1 MFRSVFRLPRYIV
14 LIRDIRYS
22 LISNYEKWRNRYN
35 CSFSEYLRGDIRG
48 RRFNNDIWWCI
59 RFMNAWGRLM
69 EKYPDD
75 HLLVRYEDLTS
86 DAIVQ
91 VKKINAFWNL
101 GIKEE
106 HLDLAIQ
113 ESTKDKMLL
122 KHDPERPAGEI
133 RMESK
138 EFRELTTKEDRV
150 FLNHVCASYLQYG
163 FGYTIL

>member
-1 MFRSVFRLPRYIV
+1 
-14 LIRDIRYS
+14 
-22 LISNYEKWRNRYN
+22 
-35 CSFSEYLRGDIRG
+35 
-48 RRFNNDIWWCI
+48 
-59 RFMNAWGRLM
+59 MNAWGQLM

-122 KHDPERPAGEI
+122 KHDPGQPVGEI
-133 RMESK
+133 RMASK
-138 EFRELTTKEDRV
+138 TFEEMTNADDKL
-150 FLNHVCASYLQYG
+150 FLDNICRNYLQVG
-163 FGYTIL
+163 FGYPYSANKANHSNIL